1 MELLTTDGTLCA
13 VKAACT
19 VWSEGK
25 PGDNIKRL
33 PIAIRY
39 RHPAVYGAVDMVLEG
54 GCFLWQLNCAALM
67 ISRMTW

>member
-1 MELLTTDGTLCA
+1 MGPLTTDGTLCA

-33 PIAIRY
+33 PIAIRH
-39 RHPAVYGAVDMVLEG
+39 RHPAVYRAVDVVHRGTGIG
-54 GCFLWQLNCAALM
+54 GDLNAHRYQRAG
-67 ISRMTW
+67 

>member
-1 MELLTTDGTLCA
+1 MKLLTTDGTLCA

-33 PIAIRY
+33 PIAIRHG
-39 RHPAVYGAVDMVLEG
+39 HPAVHGSVDMGLEG
-54 GCFLWQLNCAALM
+54 GC
-67 ISRMTW
+67 

>member
-1 MELLTTDGTLCA
+1 MPQEKGEKLLCVDDLRHAEYLKWRLISMELLTTDGTLCA

-33 PIAIRY
+33 PIAI
-39 RHPAVYGAVDMVLEG
+39 
-54 GCFLWQLNCAALM
+54 
-67 ISRMTW
+67 

>member
-33 PIAIRY
+33 PIAIRH
-39 RHPAVYGAVDMVLEG
+39 RHPAVYGSMDVGIVSGEEL
-54 GCFLWQLNCAALM
+54 C
-67 ISRMTW
+67 R